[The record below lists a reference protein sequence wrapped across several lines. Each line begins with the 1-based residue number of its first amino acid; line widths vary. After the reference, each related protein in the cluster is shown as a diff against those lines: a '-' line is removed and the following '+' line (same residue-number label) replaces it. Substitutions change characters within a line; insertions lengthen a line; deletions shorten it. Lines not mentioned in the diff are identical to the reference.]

1 MDRRYAARVTAVYSL
16 AAGLWIVLSDGLLA
30 GLDLSASQVSRL
42 SLLKGLAFVAVTA
55 LVLYMSVTRGTRRFA
70 SLSDR
75 LSTFI
80 DVAPIPIV
88 SLDLTGRVVL
98 WNPAAEHAF
107 GWSAAEVI
115 GQKNPI
121 VGPEQR
127 ETFAEEQKRL
137 PERPNT
143 TGLEVVRRRKD
154 GQRVQLRVFSAA
166 VRDERGRA
174 VGTIGVLEDVTDYNR
189 AIVESER
196 YRDHLEE
203 LVRDRTTELSRANE
217 DLQRATDAKDTFLA
231 SMSHELRTPLN
242 SIIGFTQILLQGL
255 AGPLNDEQARQMEM
269 VNAAGRHLLELIND
283 VLDLSKIEAGQMT
296 IIAAPIR
303 ISEILTAVE
312 GTVRP
317 MLDAKGLSWECT
329 CDRDDVIITDRL
341 RLEQILL
348 NVLSNAVKFTEKG
361 SVRLSA
367 SARGASVRFEVADTG
382 VGIGSES
389 LQRVFGEFVQIETK
403 DAIRPEGTGL
413 GLAISRRLAHLLG
426 GTLVASSQ
434 VGVGSTFIL
443 TLPSGAELP
452 QASSPSTSNTQ
463 TVLVVDDDTHARG
476 IISAVLRDAG
486 YDVRQAFDGDVALE
500 MAAEEPPDVVLLDL
514 VMPRL
519 DGWEVLKRL
528 KSRADTADIPI
539 ICVSILEES
548 EHPPVDGFAGYL
560 VKPIDPAGLLELL
573 DTVLV

>member
-1 MDRRYAARVTAVYSL
+1 MDRRYAARVTVIYTL
-16 AAGLWIVLSDGLLA
+16 MAGLWIVFSDGLLA
-30 GLDLSASQVSRL
+30 RLDLTASEVSRL

-55 LVLYMSVTRGTRRFA
+55 LVLYVSVTRGTRRFS

-80 DVAPIPIV
+80 DVAPIPIM
-88 SLDLTGRVVL
+88 SLDLSGRVVL
-98 WNPAAEHAF
+98 WNPAAEHVF
-107 GWSAAEVI
+107 GWSASEVL

-121 VGPEQR
+121 VAPEQW
-127 ETFAEEQKRL
+127 EAFAEEQRRL

-143 TGLEVVRRRKD
+143 TGLEVVRLRKD

-174 VGTIGVLEDVTDYNR
+174 VGTVGVLEDITGYNK
-189 AIVESER
+189 AVAEIER

-255 AGPLNDEQARQMEM
+255 AGQLNNEQTRQMEM

-283 VLDLSKIEAGQMT
+283 VLDLSKIEAGQTT
-296 IIAAPIR
+296 IVAGPIR

-329 CDRDDVIITDRL
+329 CDRDDVIITDRR

-348 NVLSNAVKFTEKG
+348 NMLSNAVKFTEKG

-426 GTLVASSQ
+426 GTLAASSQ
-434 VGVGSTFIL
+434 VGVGSTFVL
-443 TLPSGAELP
+443 TVPSGAELP
-452 QASSPSTSNTQ
+452 EASSPSTSNTR
-463 TVLVVDDDTHARG
+463 TVLIVDDDTHARG

-486 YDVRQAFDGDVALE
+486 YDVRQAFDGGVALK
-500 MAAEEPPDVVLLDL
+500 MVAEEPPDVLLLDL
-514 VMPRL
+514 VMPGL

-528 KSRADTADIPI
+528 KSGADTADIPI

-573 DTVLV
+573 DAVLV